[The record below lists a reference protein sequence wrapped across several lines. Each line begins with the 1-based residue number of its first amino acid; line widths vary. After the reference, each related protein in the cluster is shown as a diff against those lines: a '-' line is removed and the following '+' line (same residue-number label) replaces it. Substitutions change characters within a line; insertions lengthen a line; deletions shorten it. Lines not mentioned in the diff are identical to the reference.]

1 MKTRSNTTV
10 IDPTKGSI
18 LRGVIAFAIPVM
30 LTSMLQ
36 MLLTTIDSFVIGRF
50 CGSDAL
56 AAMGCATPIVSL
68 LVNILLGISTGAA
81 VCTAQA
87 LGSKNE
93 REVHETVHTAML
105 VSLISGALF
114 CVIGILLSRYA
125 LIWTDCPDEV
135 FAGAHTYLWIY
146 LLGIPFSM
154 FFNFGAAILRASG
167 DTKTPLYYMTTS
179 GIINVCL
186 NLFFVIVLHWNIAG
200 VAIAT
205 IISQFISSIL
215 VLKRLSSADGAI
227 KLEIKKMKIYKQRLL
242 RILRIGVPS
251 AIQTSCF
258 CFSNIVIQSSI
269 NSLGTAVV
277 VGTTAA
283 GNYEAF
289 IAVAMNAFAQTAI
302 TFVAQNL
309 GAKQP
314 KRITKAVLVC
324 CLCGTTVSIV
334 LNALQ
339 LIFRE
344 PLLSVFIVDNE
355 EAIRQGII
363 KMFATC
369 PLHFVCGILDV
380 FMGANQGL
388 GVSVSPTIIQLAGTC
403 GLRLVWVATV
413 FKHAV
418 ENRAFTLFIIY
429 PITWTVTL
437 FATMT
442 LFFYMKKKIVK
453 QTLGD

>member
-1 MKTRSNTTV
+1 MKNSNR
-10 IDPTKGSI
+10 IINPTEGSI
-18 LRGVIAFAIPVM
+18 FRGVVAFAIPVM

-36 MLLTTIDSFVIGRF
+36 MLLTTIDSVVIGRF
-50 CGSDAL
+50 CGSEAL

-87 LGSKNE
+87 LGSKNQ

-105 VSLISGALF
+105 VSIISGVAFSIL
-114 CVIGILLSRYA
+114 GISISRLA
-125 LIWTDCPDEV
+125 LIWTECPADV
-135 FAGAHTYLWIY
+135 IDGAHTYLWIY

-167 DTKTPLYYMTTS
+167 DTKTPLYYMTAS
-179 GIINVCL
+179 GILNVCL
-186 NLFFVIVLHWNIAG
+186 NLTFVLVLKLGIAG

-205 IISQFISSIL
+205 IISQLFSALL
-215 VLKRLSSADGAI
+215 VLRKLTLTNEAI
-227 KLEIKKMKIYKQRLL
+227 KLEIKKMKIYRARLI

-258 CFSNIVIQSSI
+258 CFSNLVIQSSI

-289 IAVAMNAFAQTAI
+289 VAVAMNAFAQTAI

-309 GAKQP
+309 GAMKP
-314 KRITKAVLVC
+314 KRITRSVLIC
-324 CLCGTTVSIV
+324 CLCVTTVSLI

-339 LIFRE
+339 LLFRDQ
-344 PLLSVFIVDNE
+344 LLSVFIVDNE
-355 EAIRQGII
+355 EAIREGII
-363 KMFATC
+363 KMFLTC
-369 PLHFVCGILDV
+369 PFHFICGLLDV

-388 GVSVSPTIIQLAGTC
+388 GVSVSPTIIQLTGTC

-413 FKHAV
+413 FKRAV
-418 ENRAFTLFIIY
+418 ENRSAILFSIY
-429 PITWTVTL
+429 PITWFVTFL
-437 FATMT
+437 ATMC
-442 LFFYMKKKIVK
+442 LFFYMKNRILKK
-453 QTLGD
+453 TLSDN